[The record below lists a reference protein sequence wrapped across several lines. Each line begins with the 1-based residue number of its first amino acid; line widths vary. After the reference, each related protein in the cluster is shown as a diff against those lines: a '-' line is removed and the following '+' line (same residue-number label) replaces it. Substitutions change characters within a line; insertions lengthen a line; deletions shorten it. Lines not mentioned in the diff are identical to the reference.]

1 MQPHSTTTPFGR
13 RSLTLA
19 HVASQANAKARP
31 PEKAV
36 HKWQVFR
43 AICTARAR
51 IGVSER
57 ALAVLDALLSFHP
70 ETTLSGEGLIV
81 FPSNQQLA
89 LRAHGMAPATLR
101 RHLAALVD
109 CGLVI
114 RRDSPNGKRFARK
127 GQGGAIEMAF
137 GFDLGPLVA
146 RADEFE
152 AWAEEVRAEERA
164 LRLVRERVTLCRRDI
179 AKMIATG
186 VEEGVPV
193 RLRGQ
198 GPSDWSD
205 IHGLYRGVLDRIP
218 RSASRLELEPI
229 AEELT
234 TLADEILSL
243 LETHV
248 KSSNSSANESQ
259 TERHIQ
265 NSNPN
270 NLTDLEPGF
279 QESQGA
285 KPEPQPEPSRSPR
298 QAFPLGMVL
307 KACPDFVDY
316 AKGGIA
322 NWRDFQATA
331 AVGALDA
338 RDQPQRLGGGATRD
352 GGNSRGDRRGGHPAK
367 GGGDQQRRRISAR
380 ADAKSRGGRIHDR
393 TDADGADRGAQSR
406 EEASVSRM
414 GSAAL
419 RGAAPAPCGGCAAVA
434 PLRTPQ
440 GRDQRSPSRA
450 WCGSRQMTFWNENM
464 KRFSG

>member
-114 RRDSPNGKRFARK
+114 RRDSPNGKRFARQ
-127 GQGGAIEMAF
+127 GQGGAIETAY
-137 GFDLGPLVA
+137 GFDLSPLVA
-146 RADEFE
+146 RAEEFE
-152 AWAEEVRAEERA
+152 AWAEELRAEERA
-164 LRLVRERVTLCRRDI
+164 LKLVRERITLCRRDI

-186 VEEGVPV
+186 VEEGVLT
-193 RLRGQ
+193 RRAGRG
-198 GPSDWSD
+198 PADWAEV
-205 IHGLYRGVLDRIP
+205 HRLYRGILERLP
-218 RSASRLELEPI
+218 RSAVREELEPV

-234 TLADEILSL
+234 LLADEILTL
-243 LETHV
+243 LESHV
-248 KSSNSSANESQ
+248 KLQKTRANESK
-259 TERHIQ
+259 TVRHIQ

-270 NLTDLEPGF
+270 YPIDLEPGF
-279 QESQGA
+279 RESRGA
-285 KPEPQPEPSRSPR
+285 KSEP
-298 QAFPLGMVL
+298 A
-307 KACPDFVDY
+307 
-316 AKGGIA
+316 
-322 NWRDFQATA
+322 
-331 AVGALDA
+331 
-338 RDQPQRLGGGATRD
+338 
-352 GGNSRGDRRGGHPAK
+352 
-367 GGGDQQRRRISAR
+367 
-380 ADAKSRGGRIHDR
+380 
-393 TDADGADRGAQSR
+393 
-406 EEASVSRM
+406 
-414 GSAAL
+414 
-419 RGAAPAPCGGCAAVA
+419 
-434 PLRTPQ
+434 
-440 GRDQRSPSRA
+440 
-450 WCGSRQMTFWNENM
+450 
-464 KRFSG
+464 